1 MVGRFA
7 PSPTGIM
14 HWGNASTALVAWLQV
29 RAEGGRMLLR
39 MEDVDPQRSKPE
51 FADGWRRDLSW
62 LGLDWDEEVAPQSQ
76 RGPRYAEAL
85 ANLASQGLV
94 FACRCTR
101 RDMEEAVS
109 APHGSFMG
117 SYPGTCADGRWP
129 LDGAGARR
137 LRYPDDAVVLRRA
150 DGAKL
155 RDEPA
160 ATGRS
165 GLHDEVVLRRAD
177 GAKLRDEPATT
188 GRLGLNDAVVLRR
201 ADGAK
206 LQDVRADTRR
216 SGLHDAVVLRRA
228 DGAWA
233 YQLAVVVDDM
243 DQGVTHIVRG
253 RDLEDSAPLQRFLH
267 RAMGNSQPPEVAHAP
282 LWMGPDGHRLS
293 KRHGSV
299 GVRNS
304 GLEAAQAVGRMAHGL
319 GLRDRPEA
327 CTPRELIDDWRARGP
342 ATLACGEVAAA
353 SFLPLHL

>member
-51 FADGWRRDLSW
+51 FADGWRRDLAW
-62 LGLDWDEEVAPQSQ
+62 LCLDWDEEVAPQSQ

-85 ANLASQGLV
+85 DLLTAQGLV

-165 GLHDEVVLRRAD
+165 GLHD
-177 GAKLRDEPATT
+177 
-188 GRLGLNDAVVLRR
+188 
-201 ADGAK
+201 
-206 LQDVRADTRR
+206 
-216 SGLHDAVVLRRA
+216 AVVLRRA

-233 YQLAVVVDDM
+233 YQLAVVVDDL

-319 GLRDRPEA
+319 GLRDRPDA

>member
-51 FADGWRRDLSW
+51 FADGWRRDLAW

-85 ANLASQGLV
+85 ANLTAQGLV

-117 SYPGTCADGRWP
+117 SYPGTCSDGRWP

-165 GLHDEVVLRRAD
+165 GLHD
-177 GAKLRDEPATT
+177 
-188 GRLGLNDAVVLRR
+188 
-201 ADGAK
+201 
-206 LQDVRADTRR
+206 
-216 SGLHDAVVLRRA
+216 AVVLRRA

-233 YQLAVVVDDM
+233 YQLAVVVDDL

-253 RDLEDSAPLQRFLH
+253 RDLEDSEPLQRFLH

-319 GLRDRPEA
+319 GLRDRPDA

>member
-165 GLHDEVVLRRAD
+165 GLHD
-177 GAKLRDEPATT
+177 
-188 GRLGLNDAVVLRR
+188 
-201 ADGAK
+201 
-206 LQDVRADTRR
+206 
-216 SGLHDAVVLRRA
+216 AVVLRRA

-233 YQLAVVVDDM
+233 YQLAVVVDDL

-319 GLRDRPEA
+319 GLRDRPAA

>member
-14 HWGNASTALVAWLQV
+14 HWGNASTALVAWLQM

-51 FADGWRRDLSW
+51 FADGWRRDLAW

-85 ANLASQGLV
+85 ANLAAQGLV

-101 RDMEEAVS
+101 RDMEDAVS
-109 APHGSFMG
+109 APHGSFNG

-129 LDGAGARR
+129 LDGTGARR
-137 LRYPDDAVVLRRA
+137 LRVPQDFLGR
-150 DGAKL
+150 DGANL
-155 RDEPA
+155 RDESA
-160 ATGRS
+160 APGQ
-165 GLHDEVVLRRAD
+165 LA
-177 GAKLRDEPATT
+177 
-188 GRLGLNDAVVLRR
+188 LN
-201 ADGAK
+201 
-206 LQDVRADTRR
+206 
-216 SGLHDAVVLRRA
+216 DAVVLRRA

-233 YQLAVVVDDM
+233 YQLAVVVDDL
-243 DQGVTHIVRG
+243 DQGVTHVVRG
-253 RDLEDSAPLQRFLH
+253 RDLEDSAPLQQFLH
-267 RAMGNSQPPEVAHAP
+267 RALGNARPPQVAHAP

-304 GLEAAQAVGRMAHGL
+304 GLEAPQAVGLLAHGL
-319 GLRDRPEA
+319 GLRDRPDA
-327 CTPRELIDDWRARGP
+327 CTPAELIDDWRARGP

-353 SFLPLHL
+353 SFLPLPL

>member
-51 FADGWRRDLSW
+51 FADGWRRDLTW

-129 LDGAGARR
+129 LDGPGARR
-137 LRYPDDAVVLRRA
+137 LRVPEEFSERSGSVAQ
-150 DGAKL
+150 L
-155 RDEPA
+155 RDE
-160 ATGRS
+160 
-165 GLHDEVVLRRAD
+165 L
-177 GAKLRDEPATT
+177 
-188 GRLGLNDAVVLRR
+188 
-201 ADGAK
+201 
-206 LQDVRADTRR
+206 ADTRR
-216 SGLHDAVVLRRA
+216 SGLHDTVVLRRA

-267 RAMGNSQPPEVAHAP
+267 RAMGNSQPPEVEHAP
-282 LWMGPDGHRLS
+282 LWMGPDGQRLS

-304 GLEAAQAVGRMAHGL
+304 GLEAAQAVGLLAHGL
-319 GLRDRPEA
+319 GLRDRPDA

>member
-1 MVGRFA
+1 MVGSFA
-7 PSPTGIM
+7 PSPTGIL

-29 RAEGGRMLLR
+29 RAAGGRMLLR

-51 FADGWRRDLSW
+51 FANGWRRDLAW

-85 ANLASQGLV
+85 ANLTAQGLV

-117 SYPGTCADGRWP
+117 SYPGTCSDGRWP

-137 LRYPDDAVVLRRA
+137 LRYPD
-150 DGAKL
+150 
-155 RDEPA
+155 
-160 ATGRS
+160 
-165 GLHDEVVLRRAD
+165 
-177 GAKLRDEPATT
+177 
-188 GRLGLNDAVVLRR
+188 
-201 ADGAK
+201 
-206 LQDVRADTRR
+206 
-216 SGLHDAVVLRRA
+216 DAVVLRRA

-267 RAMGNSQPPEVAHAP
+267 RALGNKRPPEVAHAP

-304 GLEAAQAVGRMAHGL
+304 GLEAAQAVGLLAHGL
-319 GLRDRPEA
+319 GLRDRPDA
-327 CTPRELIDDWRARGP
+327 CTPAELIDDWRARGP

-353 SFLPLHL
+353 SFLPLPL

>member
-29 RAEGGRMLLR
+29 RAAGGRMLLR

-51 FADGWRRDLSW
+51 FADGWRRDLTW

-129 LDGAGARR
+129 LDGPGARR
-137 LRYPDDAVVLRRA
+137 LRVPEEFSERSGSVAQ
-150 DGAKL
+150 L
-155 RDEPA
+155 RD
-160 ATGRS
+160 
-165 GLHDEVVLRRAD
+165 
-177 GAKLRDEPATT
+177 KL
-188 GRLGLNDAVVLRR
+188 
-201 ADGAK
+201 
-206 LQDVRADTRR
+206 ADTRR
-216 SGLHDAVVLRRA
+216 SGLHDTVVLRRA

-253 RDLEDSAPLQRFLH
+253 RDLEDSEPLQRFLH
-267 RAMGNSQPPEVAHAP
+267 RAMGNSQPPEVTHAP

-293 KRHGSV
+293 KRHGAV

-304 GLEAAQAVGRMAHGL
+304 GLEAAQAVGLLAHGL
-319 GLRDRPEA
+319 GLRDRPDA
-327 CTPRELIDDWRARGP
+327 CTPSELIDDWRARGP

>member
-29 RAEGGRMLLR
+29 RAAGGRMLLR

-51 FADGWRRDLSW
+51 FADGWRRDLAW

-76 RGPRYAEAL
+76 RGPRYAGAL
-85 ANLASQGLV
+85 ANLAAQGLV

-117 SYPGTCADGRWP
+117 SYPGTCSDGRWP
-129 LDGAGARR
+129 LDGPGARR
-137 LRYPDDAVVLRRA
+137 LRYPD
-150 DGAKL
+150 
-155 RDEPA
+155 
-160 ATGRS
+160 
-165 GLHDEVVLRRAD
+165 
-177 GAKLRDEPATT
+177 
-188 GRLGLNDAVVLRR
+188 
-201 ADGAK
+201 
-206 LQDVRADTRR
+206 
-216 SGLHDAVVLRRA
+216 DAVVLRRA

-267 RAMGNSQPPEVAHAP
+267 RAMGNLRPPEVAHAP

-319 GLRDRPEA
+319 GLRDRPDA
-327 CTPRELIDDWRARGP
+327 CTPRELIDDWRARSP

>member
-51 FADGWRRDLSW
+51 FADGWRRDLAW

-117 SYPGTCADGRWP
+117 SYPGTCADGRLP
-129 LDGAGARR
+129 LDGPGARR
-137 LRYPDDAVVLRRA
+137 LRYPD
-150 DGAKL
+150 
-155 RDEPA
+155 
-160 ATGRS
+160 
-165 GLHDEVVLRRAD
+165 
-177 GAKLRDEPATT
+177 
-188 GRLGLNDAVVLRR
+188 
-201 ADGAK
+201 
-206 LQDVRADTRR
+206 
-216 SGLHDAVVLRRA
+216 DAVVLRRA

-243 DQGVTHIVRG
+243 DQGVSHIVRG

-267 RAMGNSQPPEVAHAP
+267 RAMGNLRPPEVAHAP

-319 GLRDRPEA
+319 GLRDRPDA
-327 CTPRELIDDWRARGP
+327 CTPSELIDDWRARGP

>member
-14 HWGNASTALVAWLQV
+14 HWGNASTALVAWLQM
-29 RAEGGRMLLR
+29 RSEGGRMLLR

-51 FADGWRRDLSW
+51 FADGWRRDLAW

-137 LRYPDDAVVLRRA
+137 LRVPEEFSERPGSVAQLRDELADTRRSGLHDAVVLRRA
-150 DGAKL
+150 DGAML
-155 RDEPA
+155 RDE
-160 ATGRS
+160 
-165 GLHDEVVLRRAD
+165 L
-177 GAKLRDEPATT
+177 
-188 GRLGLNDAVVLRR
+188 
-201 ADGAK
+201 
-206 LQDVRADTRR
+206 ADTRR

-319 GLRDRPEA
+319 GLRDRPDA

>member
-29 RAEGGRMLLR
+29 RAAGGRMLLR

-51 FADGWRRDLSW
+51 FTDGWRRDLTW
-62 LGLDWDEEVAPQSQ
+62 LGLDWDEEVGPQSQ

-137 LRYPDDAVVLRRA
+137 LRYPD
-150 DGAKL
+150 
-155 RDEPA
+155 
-160 ATGRS
+160 
-165 GLHDEVVLRRAD
+165 
-177 GAKLRDEPATT
+177 
-188 GRLGLNDAVVLRR
+188 
-201 ADGAK
+201 
-206 LQDVRADTRR
+206 
-216 SGLHDAVVLRRA
+216 DAVVLRRA

-319 GLRDRPEA
+319 GLRDRPDA

>member
-51 FADGWRRDLSW
+51 FADGWRRDLAW

-76 RGPRYAEAL
+76 RGPHYAEAL
-85 ANLASQGLV
+85 ANLTTQGLV

-129 LDGAGARR
+129 LDGPGARR

-150 DGAKL
+150 DAAKL
-155 RDEPA
+155 RDEPD
-160 ATGRS
+160 S
-165 GLHDEVVLRRAD
+165 
-177 GAKLRDEPATT
+177 T
-188 GRLGLNDAVVLRR
+188 GRLGLHNAVVLRR
-201 ADGAK
+201 ADGAR
-206 LQDVRADTRR
+206 LRDEPDSTGRL
-216 SGLHDAVVLRRA
+216 GLHDAVVLRRA

-233 YQLAVVVDDM
+233 YQLAVVVDDL

-253 RDLEDSAPLQRFLH
+253 RDLEDSAPLQQFLH
-267 RAMGNSQPPEVAHAP
+267 RALGNPRPPKVAHAP

-304 GLEAAQAVGRMAHGL
+304 GLEAPQAVGLLAHGL
-319 GLRDRPEA
+319 GLRDRPDA
-327 CTPRELIDDWRARGP
+327 CTPAELIDDWRARGP

-353 SFLPLHL
+353 SFLPLPL

>member
-1 MVGRFA
+1 
-7 PSPTGIM
+7 
-14 HWGNASTALVAWLQV
+14 
-29 RAEGGRMLLR
+29 MLLR

-85 ANLASQGLV
+85 ANLAAQGLV

-101 RDMEEAVS
+101 RDMEDAVS

-129 LDGAGARR
+129 LDGPGARR
-137 LRYPDDAVVLRRA
+137 LRIPHDFFGR
-150 DGAKL
+150 DGANL

-160 ATGRS
+160 APGQ
-165 GLHDEVVLRRAD
+165 LA
-177 GAKLRDEPATT
+177 
-188 GRLGLNDAVVLRR
+188 LN
-201 ADGAK
+201 
-206 LQDVRADTRR
+206 
-216 SGLHDAVVLRRA
+216 DAVVLRRA

-233 YQLAVVVDDM
+233 YQLAVVVDDL

-253 RDLEDSAPLQRFLH
+253 RDLEDSAPLQQFLH
-267 RAMGNSQPPEVAHAP
+267 RTLGNPQPPQVAHAP

-304 GLEAAQAVGRMAHGL
+304 ELEAAQAVGLLAHGL
-319 GLRDRPEA
+319 GLRDRPDA

-353 SFLPLHL
+353 SFLPLPL